1 MTHRPKDVKRAAAIL
16 FFLIG
21 ISLLPAI
28 PSAFAQSSE
37 ADVYVAQ
44 AILDYEEKKYDA
56 ALALLREALAINP
69 DHIEALYQMGIV
81 LTSQEHYAQAIA
93 TLSRARQLAPND
105 AAIAYQLGLAHFRI
119 EQYDQA
125 KPLFEDVFA
134 AQPQTENLAYY
145 LGFLRYRQKEYA
157 GAVTAFR
164 SGMITDPAL
173 QQLAN
178 FYSGLALAITGL
190 PEQAVSSLEE
200 ASRIRT
206 VSPLTGT
213 ADRLRDTIVTA
224 QARDRRLH
232 GELRMGAYYDTNVS
246 INPLGG
252 QAVDPNSLND
262 ALLADLR
269 NRKSHSPGE
278 LLSARGDYAWF
289 RAPGWESTV
298 TASYFKTF
306 NNDLPFFN
314 VENMLGGAGLTRS
327 GTVGSMPFQLAGQ
340 YTYDYTTLSGS
351 RFMNRHSGSLV
362 ATLIENDRHL
372 TSLLGRLQVKD
383 FSDLFLLGG
392 GTNPA
397 ENRDA
402 KNWMVG
408 VIHAFRFNNDRH
420 IIRLGYQHDMEDA
433 KGLHWSYRGHRLLLG
448 GQYTLPWWEMR
459 LKYDFDFHYRKYQ
472 NTNSIFPPDDP
483 GTVRQEVY
491 EQNHVFRIEQP
502 LPRNLVLAYDVQATF
517 SRANMPFMF
526 NYNRLVNTI
535 SLAWG
540 F

>member
-1 MTHRPKDVKRAAAIL
+1 MSQSIRWEARPSTPTPQRC
-16 FFLIG
+16 
-21 ISLLPAI
+21 PARR
-28 PSAFAQSSE
+28 SAKQ
-37 ADVYVAQ
+37 
-44 AILDYEEKKYDA
+44 
-56 ALALLREALAINP
+56 
-69 DHIEALYQMGIV
+69 
-81 LTSQEHYAQAIA
+81 
-93 TLSRARQLAPND
+93 
-105 AAIAYQLGLAHFRI
+105 
-119 EQYDQA
+119 
-125 KPLFEDVFA
+125 
-134 AQPQTENLAYY
+134 
-145 LGFLRYRQKEYA
+145 
-157 GAVTAFR
+157 
-164 SGMITDPAL
+164 
-173 QQLAN
+173 
-178 FYSGLALAITGL
+178 
-190 PEQAVSSLEE
+190 
-200 ASRIRT
+200 
-206 VSPLTGT
+206 
-213 ADRLRDTIVTA
+213 
-224 QARDRRLH
+224 
-232 GELRMGAYYDTNVS
+232 
-246 INPLGG
+246 
-252 QAVDPNSLND
+252 
-262 ALLADLR
+262 
-269 NRKSHSPGE
+269 KSHSPGE

-314 VENMLGGAGLTRS
+314 IENMLGGAGLTRS

-362 ATLIENDRHL
+362 ATLIESDRHL

-517 SRANMPFMF
+517 SRANLPFMF
-526 NYNRLVNTI
+526 NYNRFVNTI